1 MPMSRPTPD
10 SSSDSNGL
18 PSSRP
23 FSWYCGRNFPSA
35 SSRLKL
41 YVACVRSLVPK
52 LKNDASEATSS
63 PAVRA
68 ALTTSI
74 IVPNETLTLAP
85 SARLRAATPSNMRLT
100 KASSD
105 ALPTW
110 GTITCGTART
120 PRRRRASAA
129 SNTAPICAS
138 YISGYVTP
146 TRTPRWPII
155 GFTSA
160 SSRALAKC
168 ALAARPR
175 GPAAAR
181 GPMLR
186 RSASRSS
193 GERRNSC
200 NGGSSR
206 RMVTLWPAIAP
217 SIFSKSRRCMTA
229 SFLRCRLLSASDDA
243 MIMSWNRPMRPSSL
257 NMRSVR
263 HRPMPRAPY
272 SRACLAAAGVSALAR
287 TPSRLAAFAH
297 PRIVQNSGVIVGS
310 TTGRAPLYTKPS
322 PPSIVIVS
330 PSSMIPPF
338 GSVHLAVA

>member
-1 MPMSRPTPD
+1 MYR
-10 SSSDSNGL
+10 
-18 PSSRP
+18 
-23 FSWYCGRNFPSA
+23 GRNLPSA

-52 LKNDASEATSS
+52 LKNDASAATSS

-74 IVPNETLTLAP
+74 MVPNATRTLAP
-85 SARLRAATPSNMRLT
+85 PARLRAATPSNMRLT
-100 KASSD
+100 YASSD
-105 ALPTW
+105 ALPTC

-120 PRRRRASAA
+120 PRRRSASAA
-129 SNTAPICAS
+129 SKTAPICAS

-146 TRTPRWPII
+146 TRTPRCPII
-155 GFTSA
+155 GLTSA
-160 SSRALAKC
+160 SSRALARC

-181 GPMLR
+181 RPMPR
-186 RSASRSS
+186 ISASSS
-193 GERRNSC
+193 AGDRRNSC
-200 NGGSSR
+200 RGGSSR

-217 SIFSKSRRCMTA
+217 SIFSKSRLCMAA
-229 SFLRCRLLSASDDA
+229 SLLRCRLLSASDVA

-263 HRPMPRAPY
+263 HSPIPRAPY

-287 TPSRLAAFAH
+287 TPSRLAAPAH
-297 PRIVQNSGVIVGS
+297 PSMVRNSGVMLGS
-310 TTGRAPLYTKPS
+310 TVGRPPLYTEPS

-330 PSSMIPPF
+330 PSRMAVPS
-338 GSVHLAVA
+338 GSVHLAAA